1 MQKNL
6 FDLKLL
12 RFSKY
17 LNDIGVLSKLS
28 TEKFQ
33 KYFHEIT
40 TDLYNSKDISVNN
53 INLNFIYF
61 KKYILSA
68 FIKYIQSLS
77 EEEQKLLALNIYD
90 KYNSKENQIDE
101 KLIKIID
108 IYSKQQVRACFNKW
122 KSEIIILTNSL
133 KKVISS
139 NILSSIQNSIN
150 SKLIQNIKKLNIPN
164 ENINININNNRIIN
178 SNNSMLNINPNLNIS
193 TNPDIYNNN
202 INNINNTNYN
212 YPNHNTSFNENN
224 NINNYSIKNRR
235 KVYDECRKTYSIN
248 NFNPS
253 NNYIYNYNYINSNY
267 HNDSYKY
274 IQNYLNKT
282 NSHLHQIPKNIK
294 TGNNLSFMDKT
305 KSYASNTHSNKSS
318 KKAKKTK
325 VNIEYIN
332 NLSKSKTEHNI
343 IPERTSAYIK
353 EQEEFDNY
361 CTFKPKINKSSS
373 YSRYWNSSNKRPIDR
388 LYLDSKNRIAR
399 KELEFLKKAN
409 LESKQ
414 NTFQPRF
421 ISSSVKRVKSDFD
434 KRLKEFEINK
444 KNKMKK
450 LSEDI
455 EEEQKQQFTFS
466 PKINEFIYNN
476 TNNCN
481 KRNINNI
488 NNNNYTMS
496 NMSKNSTINQSMLS
510 KTNTNNKKIPAY
522 KRLYNE
528 NKNKIIRQK
537 EREKE
542 ELEKIKKNS
551 SKMSEGNNNNILDK
565 KKIEELYNDYKMKK
579 TRLKMKQEE
588 IEKEQGITF
597 HPELISDKNYF
608 NKINPDFYM
617 REKIFLEKQQKNI
630 EIYKQYLEKEKNIKK
645 YSEEEKKDIYNNIV
659 ERLYKNGIE
668 KLKEKQVNNN
678 YKNTLDDNISEKEI
692 KNELFFK
699 NNFNANESDISSQ
712 KIY

>member
-6 FDLKLL
+6 FDLKLF

-17 LNDIGVLSKLS
+17 LNDIGFLSKLS
-28 TEKFQ
+28 TDKFHQ
-33 KYFHEIT
+33 CFY
-40 TDLYNSKDISVNN
+40 DLTSDIYNSKNASQNN
-53 INLNFIYF
+53 IDLNFIYF
-61 KKYILSA
+61 KKYIISA
-68 FIKYIQSLS
+68 LINYIQSLT
-77 EEEQKLLALNIYD
+77 EEEQKLLALSIYN
-90 KYNSKENQIDE
+90 KYNSRENQINE
-101 KLIKIID
+101 KLIRIID
-108 IYSKQQVRACFNKW
+108 LYSKQQVRTCFNKW
-122 KSEIIILTNSL
+122 KAEIIILTNSL

-139 NILSSIQNSIN
+139 NILSNIQNSLN

-193 TNPDIYNNN
+193 TNPDLYNNN
-202 INNINNTNYN
+202 IDNINYNFHNTSINENDNN
-212 YPNHNTSFNENN
+212 YPNNN
-224 NINNYSIKNRR
+224 K
-235 KVYDECRKTYSIN
+235 RKTFTETKGAYSIN
-248 NFNPS
+248 NYIPS
-253 NNYIYNYNYINSNY
+253 NNFLYNYNYINDNY

-274 IQNYLNKT
+274 IQNYLNKA
-282 NSHLHQIPKNIK
+282 NSNLHPISKQINS
-294 TGNNLSFMDKT
+294 GNNSVYIDKT
-305 KSYASNTHSNKSS
+305 KTNTNNSHTNLSS
-318 KKAKKTK
+318 KKTKKTK
-325 VNIEYIN
+325 SKVNIDYII

-353 EQEEFDNY
+353 EQEELTNF

-373 YSRYWNSSNKRPIDR
+373 FSRYWNSSNKRPIDR

-399 KELEFLKKAN
+399 KEMEFLKKTN

-444 KNKMKK
+444 KNKIQK
-450 LSEDI
+450 LSQDI
-455 EEEQKQQFTFS
+455 EEEQKQQFTFT
-466 PKINEFIYNN
+466 PKINEITYNN
-476 TNNCN
+476 SNKYN
-481 KRNINNI
+481 KRNINSLN
-488 NNNNYTMS
+488 NNNNYTIS
-496 NMSKNSTINQSMLS
+496 NISKNSTINQSMIS
-510 KTNTNNKKIPAY
+510 KNNTNSKKIPAY

-528 NKNKIIRQK
+528 NKNKLIRQEK
-537 EREKE
+537 REKE

-551 SKMSEGNNNNILDK
+551 SKISEGNNNILDK

-579 TRLKMKQEE
+579 TRLKIKQEE

-617 REKIFLEKQQKNI
+617 REKIFLEKQQKNL
-630 EIYKQYLEKEKNIKK
+630 EIYKQYLEKETSKKN
-645 YSEEEKKDIYNNIV
+645 YSYEEKKDIYNNIV
-659 ERLYKNGIE
+659 TRLYKNGME
-668 KLKEKQVNNN
+668 KYRERNGNNN
-678 YKNTLDDNISEKEI
+678 FKNTFDDNISEKEI
-692 KNELFFK
+692 KNDMFFK
-699 NNFNANESDISSQ
+699 NNFNGNESDISSQ

>member
-6 FDLKLL
+6 FDLKLF

-17 LNDIGVLSKLS
+17 LNDIGFLSKLS
-28 TEKFQ
+28 TDKFHQ
-33 KYFHEIT
+33 CFY
-40 TDLYNSKDISVNN
+40 DLTSDIYNSKNASQNN
-53 INLNFIYF
+53 IDLNFIYF
-61 KKYILSA
+61 KKYIISA
-68 FIKYIQSLS
+68 LINYIQSLT
-77 EEEQKLLALNIYD
+77 EEEQKLLALSIYN
-90 KYNSKENQIDE
+90 KYNSRENQINE
-101 KLIKIID
+101 KLIRIID
-108 IYSKQQVRACFNKW
+108 LYSKQQVRTCFNKW
-122 KSEIIILTNSL
+122 KAEIIILTNSL

-139 NILSSIQNSIN
+139 NILSNIQNSLN

-193 TNPDIYNNN
+193 TNPDLYNNN
-202 INNINNTNYN
+202 IDNINYNFHNTSINENDNN
-212 YPNHNTSFNENN
+212 YPNNN
-224 NINNYSIKNRR
+224 K
-235 KVYDECRKTYSIN
+235 RKTFTETKGAYSIN
-248 NFNPS
+248 NYIPS
-253 NNYIYNYNYINSNY
+253 NNFLYNYKYINDNY

-274 IQNYLNKT
+274 IQNYLNKA
-282 NSHLHQIPKNIK
+282 NSNLHPISKQINS
-294 TGNNLSFMDKT
+294 GNNSVYIDKT
-305 KSYASNTHSNKSS
+305 KTNTNNSHTNLSS
-318 KKAKKTK
+318 KKTKKTK
-325 VNIEYIN
+325 SKVNIDYII

-353 EQEEFDNY
+353 EQEELTNF

-373 YSRYWNSSNKRPIDR
+373 FSRYWNSSNKRPIDR

-399 KELEFLKKAN
+399 KEMEFLKKTN

-444 KNKMKK
+444 KNKIQK
-450 LSEDI
+450 LSQDI
-455 EEEQKQQFTFS
+455 EEEQKQQFTFT
-466 PKINEFIYNN
+466 PKINEITYNN
-476 TNNCN
+476 SNKYN
-481 KRNINNI
+481 KRNINSLN
-488 NNNNYTMS
+488 NNNNYTIS
-496 NMSKNSTINQSMLS
+496 NISKNSTINQSMIS
-510 KTNTNNKKIPAY
+510 KNNTNSKKIPAY

-528 NKNKIIRQK
+528 NKNKLIRQEK
-537 EREKE
+537 REKE

-551 SKMSEGNNNNILDK
+551 SKISEGNNNILDK

-579 TRLKMKQEE
+579 TRLKIKQEE

-617 REKIFLEKQQKNI
+617 REKIFLEKQQKNL
-630 EIYKQYLEKEKNIKK
+630 EIYKQYLEKETSKKN
-645 YSEEEKKDIYNNIV
+645 YSYEEKKDIYNNIV
-659 ERLYKNGIE
+659 TRLYKNGME
-668 KLKEKQVNNN
+668 KYRERNGNNN
-678 YKNTLDDNISEKEI
+678 FKNTFDDNISEKEI
-692 KNELFFK
+692 KNDMFFK
-699 NNFNANESDISSQ
+699 NNFNGNESDISSQ